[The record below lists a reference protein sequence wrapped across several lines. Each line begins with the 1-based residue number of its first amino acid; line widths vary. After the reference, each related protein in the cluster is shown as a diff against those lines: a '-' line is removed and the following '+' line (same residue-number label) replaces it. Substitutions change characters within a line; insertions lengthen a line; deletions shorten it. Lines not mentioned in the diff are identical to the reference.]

1 MMNMKNSGNRNM
13 SLFFSGLGAGVALG
27 ILFAP
32 KSGDQMRARI
42 RETVAS
48 AKGKAMEQ
56 RNSLIEGFNA
66 KTKTVESA
74 VQAGRE
80 AYRGAAD
87 RVSEATDS
95 VSGL

>member
-1 MMNMKNSGNRNM
+1 MMNMKNSSNRNM

-32 KSGDQMRARI
+32 KAGDQMRASLRD
-42 RETVAS
+42 TVAG
-48 AKGKAMEQ
+48 AKEKAMEQ
-56 RNSLIEGFNA
+56 RDSLMEGFKA
-66 KTKTVESA
+66 KTGTVESA

-80 AYRGAAD
+80 AYRGAAA
-87 RVSEATDS
+87 RVSDATDS